1 MNKKIS
7 SIYLFMLII
16 SSAAQAQSLV
26 RVWETPPVLK
36 TPESAIYNPENDL
49 IYVANINGNASE
61 KDGNGFISILSSTG
75 EVKNLEWV
83 TGLHAPKGMGIH
95 EGKLYVADIDQ
106 LVEID
111 MKAGRIVKRYEA
123 PGAQFLNDVTTC
135 PDGVVFVTDMV
146 RKKIHML
153 KDGVLSD
160 WFYSDTFNRPNG
172 LYAEQGR
179 LFVGDHHIFEIDI
192 ATKEIKTV
200 VSDAGGVDGLE
211 KTEKGEWIFSHW
223 AGRVFLNTGGET
235 VKLMDTSEQNI
246 NSADIDYAI
255 RLQLVIIPT
264 FMDNRVV
271 AYKIQ

>member
-1 MNKKIS
+1 MKKTIS
-7 SIYLFMLII
+7 LLFLSTFCILWTVD
-16 SSAAQAQSLV
+16 AQKLV
-26 RVWETPPVLK
+26 KVWETPPVLK
-36 TPESAIYNPENDL
+36 TPESVIYCPGNDQ

-61 KDGNGFISILSSTG
+61 KDGNGFISILSSAG

-83 TGLHAPKGMGIH
+83 IGLHAPKGMGIH

-111 MKAGRIVKRYEA
+111 MKAGKIIKRYEA

-135 PDGVVFVTDMV
+135 PNGVVFVTDMI

-153 KDGVLSD
+153 KDGVLTD
-160 WFYSDTFNRPNG
+160 WFYSEEFNRPNG
-172 LYAEQGR
+172 LFAEQGI
-179 LFVGDHHIFEIDI
+179 LYVGDHHISEIDI
-192 ATKEIKTV
+192 ASKEMKTV
-200 VSDAGGVDGLE
+200 ISDAGGVDGLE

-223 AGRVFLNTGGET
+223 AGRVFLHTGGEM

-255 RLQLVIIPT
+255 KLQLLIVPT